1 MYQYHTLEATSWEQM
16 AECFNLAFSDYYFA
30 ARMTP
35 QQLRSRLEASGT
47 DLSLSCG
54 AFEDGRMVGFIF
66 NAAGDYSGRRAAFD
80 VGTGVV
86 PDHRGKG
93 IFADMLGFVQGE
105 FARGGVQTCCLEV
118 LQQNQRAI
126 RLYQSHGFTVERE
139 YVVLGSPASPAP
151 GAVVQGKEMEYSR
164 FDSHKAADC
173 LLVKPSFEHSTGV
186 LKRNEALYRVRYRE
200 RQGRISAF
208 CVYSRESGAVLQLG
222 YAQLEDL
229 AGIVQGLAEEFPSVT
244 AKNIDAAYPQVL
256 EMFRSLGFREVAR
269 QFEMRKE
276 IL

>member
-47 DLSLSCG
+47 DLLLSCG
-54 AFEDGRMVGFIF
+54 AFEGGRMVGFIF

-93 IFADMLGFVQGE
+93 IFADMLGFVQGK

-139 YVVLGSPASPAP
+139 YVVLGSPVSPAP

-164 FDSHKAADC
+164 FDSHEAADC
-173 LLVKPSFEHSTGV
+173 LLVKPSFEAKRGPLQGAVPGAAGQNLRFLCLFPGERRGPAAGLCADEGSGGDRPGAGRGVPLGYGQEHRCRLSTGAGDV
-186 LKRNEALYRVRYRE
+186 PFPGISGS
-200 RQGRISAF
+200 RQ
-208 CVYSRESGAVLQLG
+208 AV
-222 YAQLEDL
+222 
-229 AGIVQGLAEEFPSVT
+229 
-244 AKNIDAAYPQVL
+244 
-256 EMFRSLGFREVAR
+256 
-269 QFEMRKE
+269 
-276 IL
+276 